1 MILNRKDTDTDKIDN
16 NKSLNDQRE
25 YLIKRLEED
34 IKYIDWLDENK
45 PELDD
50 WSKLIF

>member
-1 MILNRKDTDTDKIDN
+1 MILNRKDIEKIN
-16 NKSLNDQRE
+16 NDESFNIQRE
-25 YLIKRLEED
+25 HLIKRLEED
-34 IKYIDWLDENK
+34 IKYIDWLAENR